1 MIFPIGDDNTDRTTT
16 PFLNYAFI
24 AANVLVFVLFQGMG
38 QNERF
43 TYSFATVPEE
53 IKTGTDIARDVTIEH
68 PMSDEPIHVP
78 LGPTP
83 ISVYITL
90 ITAIFMHGGIAHL
103 LGNML
108 FLWIFGDNLEHAM
121 GHIRYFAF
129 YIVSGVLASLAH
141 VAATYALGQSPFIPS
156 LGASGAIS
164 GVLGGYVVLFPH
176 RRVRVFLFRVFT
188 TVPAFMAIGIW
199 FLFQIV
205 SSLGM
210 LGGET
215 GGVAY
220 GAHIGGFIAGLIL
233 VKLFAAGIRRR

>member
-16 PFLNYAFI
+16 PLFNYAFI
-24 AANVLVFVLFQGMG
+24 AANILVFVLLQGMG

-53 IKTGTDIARDVTIEH
+53 IKTGTDIARDVTIDH
-68 PMSDEPIHVP
+68 PLSDEPIHIP

-90 ITAIFMHGGIAHL
+90 ITAMFMHGGIAHL

-129 YIVSGVLASLAH
+129 YIVCGVLASVAH
-141 VAATYALGQSPFIPS
+141 VVTTYALDQNPYIPS

-164 GVLGGYVVLFPH
+164 GVLGGYVLLFPH
-176 RRVRVFLFRVFT
+176 RRVRVILFRILT
-188 TVPAFMAIGIW
+188 TVPAFVAIGMW
-199 FLFQIV
+199 FVFQIV

-210 LGGET
+210 LGGEP

-233 VKLFAAGIRRR
+233 VKLFTAGIRRT